1 MLVKYYQATDTET
14 LPIGFELG
22 FDEVAVPT
30 TDPRNQTVVAALADI
45 ADGIGS
51 DDDVDDVADDGTD
64 SVEGAD
70 DGANDAADA
79 GYDDVVLADPLTVMQ
94 TDASITVE
102 GSTFRYV
109 LDRRTGL
116 FSSMSF
122 ANRSLLNRPMELNV
136 WRAPPTTT
144 STSRPIGSA
153 PSMTALRRAR
163 TGRCTGR

>member
-30 TDPRNQTVVAALADI
+30 ADPRNQTVVAALADI

-94 TDASITVE
+94 TDARSPWKARRS
-102 GSTFRYV
+102 GMCSTAV
-109 LDRRTGL
+109 PACSRRC
-116 FSSMSF
+116 
-122 ANRSLLNRPMELNV
+122 RS
-136 WRAPPTTT
+136 
-144 STSRPIGSA
+144 
-153 PSMTALRRAR
+153 R
-163 TGRCTGR
+163 TGRCLTGRWS